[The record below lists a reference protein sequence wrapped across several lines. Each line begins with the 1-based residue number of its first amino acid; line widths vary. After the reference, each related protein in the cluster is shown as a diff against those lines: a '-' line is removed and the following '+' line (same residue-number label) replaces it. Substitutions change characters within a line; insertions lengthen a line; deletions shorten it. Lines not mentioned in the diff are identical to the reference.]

1 MQVQHCSISNQTKG
15 VRDCDDTW
23 RSWKSKLSAPCQKLA
38 DYIREQFQKKP
49 YRERPFQG
57 VKLVNVYTV
66 VRGSFGTLCIRVPAY
81 ANLLPSF

>member
-1 MQVQHCSISNQTKG
+1 MQVQHCSISNQTRAF
-15 VRDCDDTW
+15 VTVMTPW

-57 VKLVNVYTV
+57 VKVVNVYTV